1 MQKTKGAY
9 FLIVDPL
16 LLAKIVEQALRED
29 IGTGDVTTESIVPAG
44 YNTIGFIRA
53 KEMGV
58 VAGLPVAAAV
68 FKRLGRDISFQPR
81 AREGERVK
89 PGRLL
94 ARVEGDAR
102 VILTGERVAL
112 NFLQRLSGIAT
123 YTNKLA
129 SLLEGT
135 GARLT
140 DTRKTTPGLRVLEKY
155 AVRVGGGTN
164 HRFGLYDAVLI
175 KDNHIKVA
183 GGIGQ
188 AVQLARSRVPHSMK
202 IEVEVET
209 LAGVEEA
216 LAAGADIIMLDN
228 MDLDTM
234 ARAVQLVAGRAV
246 LEASGGVNENNIQDI
261 ARTGVDLISCG
272 SLTHSARALDIS
284 LDVGELKPWS
294 GYGQEN

>member
-1 MQKTKGAY
+1 M
-9 FLIVDPL
+9 IVDPVL
-16 LLAKIVEQALRED
+16 MAKIVERALRED

-81 AREGERVK
+81 AREGEKVK

-183 GGIGQ
+183 GSISN
-188 AVQLARSRVPHSMK
+188 AVQLARAKAPHSMK
-202 IEVEVET
+202 IEVEVES

-228 MDLDTM
+228 MDLETM

-246 LEASGGVNENNIQDI
+246 LEASGGVNESNIQDI
-261 ARTGVDLISCG
+261 ARTGVNLISCG